1 MLKILSLDVSK
12 NEKKARRVT
21 NVFVGMLKHIFTSLR
36 VRYTD
41 ALNVKLCLQNKKGTL

>member
-21 NVFVGMLKHIFTSLR
+21 NIFVGMLKHITSRR
-36 VRYTD
+36 VRYTV